1 MSNTQITY
9 LVAAIAGS
17 GSVVAWFT
25 LIVVP
30 AWTSYTRLWQRTA
43 AMVLSVYVL
52 AAFLMLG
59 AGVAAAILYYY
70 DEI

>member
-9 LVAAIAGS
+9 LIAAIAGS

-30 AWTSYTRLWQRTA
+30 AWTSYTRLWQRMA

-70 DEI
+70 DEL

>member
-30 AWTSYTRLWQRTA
+30 AWTSYTRLWQRMA

-70 DEI
+70 DEL